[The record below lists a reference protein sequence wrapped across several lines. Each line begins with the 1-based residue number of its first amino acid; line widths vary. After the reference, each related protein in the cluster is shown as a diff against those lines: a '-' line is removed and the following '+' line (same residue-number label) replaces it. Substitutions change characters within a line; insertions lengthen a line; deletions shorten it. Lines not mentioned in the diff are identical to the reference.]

1 MTIECELGLQKP
13 EMEELSL
20 AEHLHHLIETK
31 PGQFIV
37 PEGGHLGRHRLPS
50 PFADLVKVAQS
61 EIPYARPGV
70 VFEIANETYNNLQ
83 DLPRASRLMTCE

>member
-37 PEGGHLGRHRLPS
+37 PGGGHLGRHRLPS
-50 PFADLVKVAQS
+50 PFGDLVKIAQS
-61 EIPYARPGV
+61 EIPGV
-70 VFEIANETYNNLQ
+70 VFEIAKETHNNLQ
-83 DLPRASRLMTCE
+83 DLPRATRLMTCE

>member
-50 PFADLVKVAQS
+50 PFGDLVKIAQS
-61 EIPYARPGV
+61 EIPGV
-70 VFEIANETYNNLQ
+70 VFEIAKETHNNLQ
-83 DLPRASRLMTCE
+83 DLPRATRLMTCE